1 MDRELAQVRRD
12 IHASPDDPRLM
23 LIWAQ
28 QMVRADRFAELFSFF
43 LTQFKQLQEDQ
54 FHVLEWFLEYQEEV
68 QQQLFLASSAEQRD
82 FLDRLMS
89 SGVDASDFLFF
100 LYEDGSWPES
110 YPIEEFCEK
119 HEIPL
124 ESLST
129 PVNLAKLTKEAPIVV
144 FTGLMSLLTGNQKA
158 LLYRIINSLKSPS
171 SELKERFGRRR
182 RRTGENPKG

>member
-1 MDRELAQVRRD
+1 MDRELAQGRRD
-12 IHASPDDPRLM
+12 IKAAPDDPRLM
-23 LIWAQ
+23 LLWAQ

-43 LTQFKQLQEDQ
+43 LGRFDQLQDEQ
-54 FHVLEWFLEYQEEV
+54 LHILEWFLEYQEEV
-68 QQQLFLASSAEQRD
+68 QEQLVLASSEDQRA
-82 FLDRLMS
+82 FLNGLMS
-89 SGVDASDFLFF
+89 SGADASDFLFF

-110 YPIEEFCEK
+110 YPIEEFCED

-129 PVNLAKLTKEAPIVV
+129 PVNLARLTKEAPIVV

-158 LLYRIINSLKSPS
+158 LLFRIINSLKSPT